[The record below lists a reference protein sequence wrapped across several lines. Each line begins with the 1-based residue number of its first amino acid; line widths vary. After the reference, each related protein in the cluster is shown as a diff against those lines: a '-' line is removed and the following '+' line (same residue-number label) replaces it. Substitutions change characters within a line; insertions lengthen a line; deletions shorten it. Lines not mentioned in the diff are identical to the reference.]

1 MLAVTISVP
10 SPPPKGD
17 LRPHFLN
24 FGFQMSLDVFNA
36 DRKPGQLGRVVTGFD
51 SKGVSIIPSDLL
63 PMGKATIWTTD
74 TVLDVTD
81 PTTRSIQDMG
91 IRSPNSK
98 CSLLTYVYNFLAL
111 TSIVISNFH
120 EMYAKVGGCVVVMEG
135 GIEMHLDDNPLRFRS
150 RGVNFPSRDPY
161 FFSDTSRRYCG
172 SERSKL

>member
-1 MLAVTISVP
+1 
-10 SPPPKGD
+10 
-17 LRPHFLN
+17 
-24 FGFQMSLDVFNA
+24 MSLDVFNA

-51 SKGVSIIPSDLL
+51 SKGVSIIQSDLL

-98 CSLLTYVYNFLAL
+98 CSLLTYVYNFLPL

-120 EMYAKVGGCVVVMEG
+120 EMYAKVGGLCCSHG
-135 GIEMHLDDNPLRFRS
+135 GRN
-150 RGVNFPSRDPY
+150 
-161 FFSDTSRRYCG
+161 
-172 SERSKL
+172 